1 MDKKTG
7 IIPKSR
13 HLIIKNTKC
22 KGNKFKKIKN
32 PKYH

>member
-7 IIPKSR
+7 IIRNSV
-13 HLIIKNTKC
+13 HLIIRNTKC
-22 KGNKFKKIKN
+22 KGNKYKKIKN